1 MQRCTSPPKM
11 GPWFHSLLWKLH
23 KPWSSGKEDQE
34 NCQEAP
40 LCERVHMWTLGMP
53 CLVFFLGD
61 ASLTM
66 TPCNVFSIYFDF
78 FWIPQALLRDL
89 GQTRGGIDVCQVGWE
104 PWFGLGSRVPH
115 PQGTSLYFSPIF
127 LVCISCSPS
136 AKLDLN
142 GFRAKIIY
150 YMAEGRDNSQP
161 PGCGTPGRS
170 PSHEN

>member
-11 GPWFHSLLWKLH
+11 GPWFHSLLWNLH
-23 KPWSSGKEDQE
+23 KPWSPGKEDQE
-34 NCQEAP
+34 NSCLEAP
-40 LCERVHMWTLGMP
+40 LCERVHLWTLGMP

-66 TPCNVFSIYFDF
+66 TPCIVFPFCWF
-78 FWIPQALLRDL
+78 FLNSLGPLRDL
-89 GQTRGGIDVCQVGWE
+89 GQTRGAIDVCQVGWE
-104 PWFGLGSRVPH
+104 PWFGLGSRVTH

-142 GFRAKIIY
+142 GFRAKIIH
-150 YMAEGRDNSQP
+150 YMPAGRDNS
-161 PGCGTPGRS
+161 
-170 PSHEN
+170 

>member
-1 MQRCTSPPKM
+1 M
-11 GPWFHSLLWKLH
+11 
-23 KPWSSGKEDQE
+23 
-34 NCQEAP
+34 A
-40 LCERVHMWTLGMP
+40 

-66 TPCNVFSIYFDF
+66 TPCIVFPF
-78 FWIPQALLRDL
+78 FLFFLNSLGPLKDL

-115 PQGTSLYFSPIF
+115 PQGTSLYFFPIF

-142 GFRAKIIY
+142 GFRAKNIHS
-150 YMAEGRDNSQP
+150 MAEGRDNS
-161 PGCGTPGRS
+161 
-170 PSHEN
+170 